1 MSVKP
6 RPTTCAGSS
15 TSVSCGNARVFGDVC
30 VTCRKVKYVTDRAAK
45 VRKPDKLVLCQ
56 TYEPER
62 LLRPT
67 AEKKSD
73 DDLVLLLINDVDL
86 IEKEVPS
93 LLLKDVH

>member
-1 MSVKP
+1 M
-6 RPTTCAGSS
+6 
-15 TSVSCGNARVFGDVC
+15 
-30 VTCRKVKYVTDRAAK
+30 KYVTDRAAK

-56 TYEPER
+56 TYEAER

-93 LLLKDVH
+93 LLLQDVH